1 MTTSRP
7 PIPGGQSRR
16 GRLAL
21 VAALYC
27 TQNLSLGFF
36 TYAFLTIAQARG
48 VPLALIGAAAGIA
61 TLLTLKFLWAPVV
74 DRFGSRRLGH
84 YRGWLLLTQSLLA
97 IGCASLALFDP
108 ATQFTTL
115 LALFA
120 VIFVVAA
127 TQDVAADAAATRL
140 LRPDER
146 GLGNGFQSA
155 GSSVAQVV
163 GGGVVLVVYQAAGWQ
178 IAALCLAACTLVAL
192 PFVLRWREEADER
205 DVPAPR
211 VTLRTIGQFFGDRRV
226 RWWSLA
232 LIPAYSAGF
241 TIAYNLVRPMLVTD
255 GWDEATI
262 GLYVVIGGSLT
273 GVAAGI
279 LAGVYIARIGRRPAL
294 LWLGGLQ
301 VLATFGTLP
310 IALGATWPWLVLL
323 VVALS
328 NAAFAAA
335 FAIIYTI
342 SMDLTRPESAGTDF
356 TLFTTIT
363 SLLMVISGGS
373 GLALAG
379 TFGFVPV
386 ILGAGVLSALGLTVV
401 VWNIGRVLDDDI
413 QNTHHATP
421 STGSREPR
429 GTRQR

>member
-7 PIPGGQSRR
+7 PLPGGQSRR

-108 ATQFTTL
+108 ATQFMTL
-115 LALFA
+115 LVLFA

-205 DVPAPR
+205 DVPAPASR
-211 VTLRTIGQFFGDRRV
+211 CGRSPG
-226 RWWSLA
+226 S
-232 LIPAYSAGF
+232 SATG
-241 TIAYNLVRPMLVTD
+241 ACD
-255 GWDEATI
+255 GGASHSSPHTAR
-262 GLYVVIGGSLT
+262 GSPSPT
-273 GVAAGI
+273 TSYAPCSSPTAG
-279 LAGVYIARIGRRPAL
+279 
-294 LWLGGLQ
+294 
-301 VLATFGTLP
+301 
-310 IALGATWPWLVLL
+310 
-323 VVALS
+323 
-328 NAAFAAA
+328 
-335 FAIIYTI
+335 
-342 SMDLTRPESAGTDF
+342 TRPRSAC
-356 TLFTTIT
+356 T
-363 SLLMVISGGS
+363 S
-373 GLALAG
+373 
-379 TFGFVPV
+379 
-386 ILGAGVLSALGLTVV
+386 
-401 VWNIGRVLDDDI
+401 
-413 QNTHHATP
+413 
-421 STGSREPR
+421 
-429 GTRQR
+429 

>member
-1 MTTSRP
+1 
-7 PIPGGQSRR
+7 
-16 GRLAL
+16 
-21 VAALYC
+21 
-27 TQNLSLGFF
+27 
-36 TYAFLTIAQARG
+36 
-48 VPLALIGAAAGIA
+48 
-61 TLLTLKFLWAPVV
+61 
-74 DRFGSRRLGH
+74 
-84 YRGWLLLTQSLLA
+84 
-97 IGCASLALFDP
+97 
-108 ATQFTTL
+108 
-115 LALFA
+115 
-120 VIFVVAA
+120 
-127 TQDVAADAAATRL
+127 
-140 LRPDER
+140 
-146 GLGNGFQSA
+146 
-155 GSSVAQVV
+155 
-163 GGGVVLVVYQAAGWQ
+163 
-178 IAALCLAACTLVAL
+178 
-192 PFVLRWREEADER
+192 
-205 DVPAPR
+205 
-211 VTLRTIGQFFGDRRV
+211 
-226 RWWSLA
+226 
-232 LIPAYSAGF
+232 
-241 TIAYNLVRPMLVTD
+241 MLVTD

-279 LAGVYIARIGRRPAL
+279 LAGAYIARIGRRPAL

-310 IALGATWPWLVLL
+310 IALGAIWPWLVLL